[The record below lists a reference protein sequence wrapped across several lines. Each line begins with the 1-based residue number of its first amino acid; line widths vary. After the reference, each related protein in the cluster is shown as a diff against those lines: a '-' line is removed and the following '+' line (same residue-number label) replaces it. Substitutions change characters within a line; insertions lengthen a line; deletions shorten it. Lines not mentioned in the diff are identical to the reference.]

1 MLRFIHNINYSVI
14 FKLIHLF
21 DLVYVLNGVVIKY
34 TYGIYEREFANFTHF
49 FLRDYSA
56 SVLHNPVHKKYRKVS
71 DHKNDRKNV

>member
-49 FLRDYSA
+49 FFKGLLCQCITQSCA
-56 SVLHNPVHKKYRKVS
+56 QKYKKVS